1 MLYKAVKDTVSVY
14 IYIHLQSTLNVFN
27 FGFDFIYFI
36 DVRENTKGSLI
47 RIFPFYFVIILP
59 RLMPT
64 DYKPRILCFV
74 CWLI

>member
-36 DVRENTKGSLI
+36 DVRENTKWFI
-47 RIFPFYFVIILP
+47 N
-59 RLMPT
+59 
-64 DYKPRILCFV
+64 
-74 CWLI
+74 

>member
-36 DVRENTKGSLI
+36 DVREHTKWFINENIPILFCNNTTPLDAN
-47 RIFPFYFVIILP
+47 
-59 RLMPT
+59 RL
-64 DYKPRILCFV
+64 
-74 CWLI
+74 